1 MIGAH
6 DGWLRFW
13 SLSSKRPIDWGT
25 FWYIGAHLPVSP
37 NSSGGIEPFL
47 SLGADI
53 PLLNAVTYLLFGL
66 GCLGV
71 LVLALRAPSRPRLAQ
86 LCFLVIALFLLTS
99 KVWSQQFV
107 LWVIPLAVMARPRW
121 GAFLAWQLAEL
132 GYFFA
137 FYAQMLNISGAFT
150 IPEGTYVLASFLRWL
165 LLAVLVGFVVRDVLR
180 PELDVVR
187 QTYDGEDPDGGA
199 FTGGRDD
206 GLVRLRRWSD
216 QARATYARLRQPR
229 ADAGAAS

>member
-1 MIGAH
+1 MIWAY

-53 PLLNAVTYLLFGL
+53 PLLNTVTYLLFGL

-71 LVLALRAPSRPRLAQ
+71 LALALRAPVPPRLAQ
-86 LCFLVIALFLLTS
+86 LCFIVIAMFLLTS

-107 LWVIPLAVMARPRW
+107 LWVIPLAVLARPRW

-165 LLAVLVGFVVRDVLR
+165 LLAVLVGSLSGTCCGPSSTWCGAPTTATIRTGAHSPER
-180 PELDVVR
+180 P
-187 QTYDGEDPDGGA
+187 TI
-199 FTGGRDD
+199 GGRS
-206 GLVRLRRWSD
+206 VPRRPAVVAYEGPWP
-216 QARATYARLRQPR
+216 ARRGR
-229 ADAGAAS
+229 